1 MLYVNFYRN
10 FDRGG
15 MLIGQVTFILR
26 CNLPSVR
33 DLNDYASIDKYI
45 IHVCNLLNEFTR
57 P

>member
-1 MLYVNFYRN
+1 MLYVNFCRN